1 MPASL
6 FSKSVFV
13 FLTLL
18 IPALSMASAETA
30 RLNQWLDAQ
39 YEKELLLSPT
49 SLTGMGRKELYDRI
63 DDYSRRAEEDYKNWL
78 SATGVELEKEIDYE
92 SLNVDGR
99 VSYDFWMHRI
109 REVESGFEFR
119 DHNYVMT
126 TWSEA
131 HTAPVTFMVND
142 HAVDTEADMLAYIT
156 RISGWAR
163 ALSQRMDRVEYAASR
178 GIRPPRFSYEEVI
191 EQSSLII
198 AGEPF
203 SHTGKDSPLWADAR
217 GKIDALAKNG
227 EIDSNRATELLAQA
241 KKSLIDDW
249 QPAYQRIISWH
260 RKDIENTT
268 EEAQGVHALPRGEAY
283 YQYRLALNVE
293 SDMSFEEVHSLG
305 LSEVSRIQAEMN
317 AIMKKVGFQGS
328 LQDFFNYVRT
338 NERFYFSNNDSGRE
352 AYLDETRRH
361 LNTIES
367 ALPQYFGR
375 LPLAPFEVRRVE
387 AYREQDGAAAF
398 YREGTADGSRPGVY
412 YLHLSDMKSMN
423 RVDLETTAYHEGSPG
438 HHMQGSIAMENKA
451 LPLFRRLEWSNGYGE
466 GWALYSEYLA
476 KEMGAF
482 QDPYMDFGR
491 LVNELWRALRLV
503 VDSGLHGLGWSE
515 KQAINY
521 MLNNSSSPEPTV
533 RSEVHRYLLSPGQ
546 ASSYKAGMLRILS
559 MRARAEAELGE
570 NFDIREFHDLIL
582 EGGSLPLPVLDRR
595 IDFWIAK
602 KSK

>member
-6 FSKSVFV
+6 LLKSVFL

-18 IPALSMASAETA
+18 MSASCLASAETA
-30 RLNQWLDAQ
+30 RLNQWLDTQ

-63 DDYSRRAEEDYKNWL
+63 DDYSRQAEEDYRDWL
-78 SATGVELEKEIDYE
+78 SATGVELKSQIDYE
-92 SLNVDGR
+92 SLTVDGK

-109 REVESGFEFR
+109 GEVESGFPFR
-119 DHNYVMT
+119 DHDYVMT

-131 HTAPVTFMVND
+131 HTAPVTFMINN
-142 HAVDTEADMLAYIT
+142 HAVDSEADMVAYIT
-156 RISGWAR
+156 RINGWAR
-163 ALSQRMDRVEYAASR
+163 ALGQLMDRVEYSAAQ
-178 GIRPPRFSYEEVI
+178 GIRPPRFSYYEVI
-191 EQSSLII
+191 EQSGLVIE
-198 AGEPF
+198 GEPF
-203 SHTGKDSPLWADAR
+203 SNTGGDSPLWADAR
-217 GKIDALAKNG
+217 EKIDVLARNG
-227 EIDSNRATELLAQA
+227 EIDSSGAIELRAQA
-241 KKSLIDDW
+241 KKSLMDDLL
-249 QPAYQRIISWH
+249 PAYQRIIRWH
-260 RKDIENTT
+260 EKDIENTA
-268 EEAQGVHALPRGEAY
+268 EQAQGVHALPSGEAY
-283 YQYRLALNVE
+283 YQYRLALNIE
-293 SDMSFEEVHSLG
+293 SDMSFEDVHSLG
-305 LSEVSRIQAEMN
+305 LSEVARIKAEMN
-317 AIMKKVGFQGS
+317 AIMKQVGFQDS
-328 LQDFFNYVRT
+328 LQDFFQFVRS
-338 NERFYFSNNDSGRE
+338 NEQFYFSNNDSGRE
-352 AYLDETRRH
+352 AYLDETRRY
-361 LNTIES
+361 LARMES
-367 ALPQYFGR
+367 MLPQYFGR
-375 LPLAPFEVRRVE
+375 LPLAPFEVKRVE

-438 HHMQGSIAMENKA
+438 HHMQGSIAMENAA
-451 LPLFRRLEWSNGYGE
+451 LPLFRRIEWSNGYGE

-515 KQAINY
+515 RQAIDY

-533 RSEVHRYLLSPGQ
+533 RSEVHRYLLSAGQ

-570 NFDIREFHDLIL
+570 EFDIREFHDLIL

-595 IDFWIAK
+595 IDVWIANQ
-602 KSK
+602 SK